1 MSESLITKLEQASE
15 GSRELDAA
23 IWETQGYVRKKSRKW
38 HIPTTPEKIYV
49 DTWRTPSGKE
59 IAPFYED
66 GGIDP
71 DDIPPHFTTS
81 LDCALTLVPEGWGWL
96 VEVWQREESWAQVVC
111 RPKGSTKPSG
121 IFEGAEAKSPALAL
135 CIAAL
140 KAVASLKARA
150 A

>member
-1 MSESLITKLEQASE
+1 MKSLIAKLEQASE

-23 IWETQGYVRKKSRKW
+23 IWETQGYVRKKSKTW

-66 GGIDP
+66 EGVTP

-81 LDCALTLVPEGWGWL
+81 LDAALTLVPEGWAWRIQNNGL
-96 VEVWQREESWAQVVC
+96 TALCAPDNDLGDYS
-111 RPKGSTKPSG
+111 KGAT
-121 IFEGAEAKSPALAL
+121 PALSC
-135 CIAAL
+135 CI
-140 KAVASLKARA
+140 ASLKARA
-150 A
+150 